1 MSTRPRFNETQRH
14 PTWELVEILE
24 LQKYRFSDMDV
35 SSDPMYVGYVD
46 PDGAW
51 YIMEFNNASGTAR
64 YVKGSSGYTTAW
76 TNRAIQ
82 SYGYYNEVF

>member
-82 SYGYYNEVF
+82 SYGYYDAVF

>member
-1 MSTRPRFNETQRH
+1 MSTRPRSNEGQRH

-51 YIMEFNNASGTAR
+51 YIMEFNNASGTAWDVLPAFR
-64 YVKGSSGYTTAW
+64 SSASW
-76 TNRAIQ
+76 
-82 SYGYYNEVF
+82 

>member
-1 MSTRPRFNETQRH
+1 
-14 PTWELVEILE
+14 
-24 LQKYRFSDMDV
+24 
-35 SSDPMYVGYVD
+35 MYVGYVD

-76 TNRAIQ
+76 TNRAAQ
-82 SYGYYNEVF
+82 TYGYYNAVF

>member
-1 MSTRPRFNETQRH
+1 
-14 PTWELVEILE
+14 
-24 LQKYRFSDMDV
+24 MDV

-82 SYGYYNEVF
+82 SYDYYNEVF

>member
-1 MSTRPRFNETQRH
+1 
-14 PTWELVEILE
+14 
-24 LQKYRFSDMDV
+24 MDV

-76 TNRAIQ
+76 TNRAAQ
-82 SYGYYNEVF
+82 TYGYYNAVF

>member
-82 SYGYYNEVF
+82 SYGYYNAVF

>member
-1 MSTRPRFNETQRH
+1 MSTRPRSNEGQRH

-35 SSDPMYVGYVD
+35 SGDPLYVGYVD

-76 TNRAIQ
+76 TNRAAQ
-82 SYGYYNEVF
+82 TYGYYNAVF

>member
-14 PTWELVEILE
+14 PTWELVEIFDV
-24 LQKYRFSDMDV
+24 QKYRFSDMDV
-35 SSDPMYVGYVD
+35 SGDPLYVGYVD

-76 TNRAIQ
+76 TNRAAQ
-82 SYGYYNEVF
+82 TYGYYNAVF